1 MDSTTLHF
9 SALYVFRYKTVTD
22 RVNQDLKSIAVLQ
35 QFLSLAALK
44 SCQVANVY
52 PAAFKLKIAN
62 FFRAEKKKKKSILIP
77 CGKSFIMFICKEFIL
92 GLQQ

>member
-62 FFRAEKKKKKSILIP
+62 FFRAEKKKKKAFSFLVGNHSS
-77 CGKSFIMFICKEFIL
+77 CLSAKSSF
-92 GLQQ
+92 